1 MNPSKQIERLIGGIT
16 MLISKRPFMVEFSVT
31 PEAGKTTTINRVANI
46 LRNENYKVIILRE
59 SAESLPN
66 DIPKGTFYAN
76 MWMHFITQAG
86 LLRAIHS
93 DADIALIDR
102 GIVDSEFYGQK
113 FLKEGG
119 CSQEEY
125 EEFERTFLKGLK
137 PDLFITLMVSPEESI
152 KRRGGEGRLVNKEY
166 VRKYNELFLKFF
178 EKIEQTKELIYTDK
192 MDFCEVSKTVSNII
206 LKYLA

>member
-1 MNPSKQIERLIGGIT
+1 
-16 MLISKRPFMVEFSVT
+16 MLISKRPFMIEFSGT
-31 PEAGKTTTINRVANI
+31 PEAGKTTTINMVANI
-46 LRNENYKVIILRE
+46 LRNANYKVIILRE
-59 SAESLPN
+59 SAEALPS
-66 DIPKGTFYAN
+66 DIAKGTFHAN

-86 LLRAIHS
+86 LLQAIHS

-125 EEFERTFLKGLK
+125 EEFERTFLKCLK
-137 PDLFITLMVSPEESI
+137 PDLFITLMVSPEEAI

-178 EKIEQTKELIYTDK
+178 ENVEQTKELVYTDQ
-192 MDFCEVSKTVSNII
+192 MDFCKVSKTVSDII
-206 LKYLA
+206 FKYMS

>member
-1 MNPSKQIERLIGGIT
+1 
-16 MLISKRPFMVEFSVT
+16 MLISKRPFMIEFSGT
-31 PEAGKTTTINRVANI
+31 PEAGKTTTINMVANI
-46 LRNENYKVIILRE
+46 LRNANYKVIILRE
-59 SAESLPN
+59 SAEALPS
-66 DIPKGTFYAN
+66 DIAKGTFHAN

-86 LLRAIHS
+86 LLKAIHS

-125 EEFERTFLKGLK
+125 EEFERTFLKCLK
-137 PDLFITLMVSPEESI
+137 PDLFITLMVSPEEAI

-178 EKIEQTKELIYTDK
+178 ENVEQTKELVYTDQ
-192 MDFCEVSKTVSNII
+192 MDFCKVSKTVSDII
-206 LKYLA
+206 FKYMS

>member
-1 MNPSKQIERLIGGIT
+1 
-16 MLISKRPFMVEFSVT
+16 MLISKRPFMVELSGT
-31 PEAGKTTTINRVANI
+31 PEAGKTTTINMVANI
-46 LRNENYKVIILRE
+46 LRNANYKVIILKE
-59 SAESLPN
+59 SAESLPD
-66 DIPKGTFYAN
+66 DIAKGTFHAN

-86 LLRAIHS
+86 LLKAIHS
-93 DADIALIDR
+93 DADVALIDR

-125 EEFERTFLKGLK
+125 EEFERTFLKCLK

-166 VRKYNELFLKFF
+166 VRKYNELFLSYF
-178 EKIEQTKELIYTDK
+178 EKIEQLKELIHTDQ
-192 MDFCEVSKTVSNII
+192 MDYCEVGRTVSDII
-206 LKYLA
+206 FKYLA